1 MSKNGEQRVMDRV
14 IFGRTVFRVNDALR
28 EREPR
33 EAGRSTRS
41 VQWSNLIG

>member
-1 MSKNGEQRVMDRV
+1 MSKNGEQRMMDRV

-33 EAGRSTRS
+33 EAAEVHGACNGQT
-41 VQWSNLIG
+41 